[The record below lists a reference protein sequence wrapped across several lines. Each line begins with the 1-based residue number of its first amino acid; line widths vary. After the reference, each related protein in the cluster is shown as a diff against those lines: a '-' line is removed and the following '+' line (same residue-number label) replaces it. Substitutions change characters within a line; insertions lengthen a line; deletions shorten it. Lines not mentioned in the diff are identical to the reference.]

1 MKHFKANMALML
13 EKSLVKLHLRAK
25 KCVSQ
30 GRSKVVSEESSN
42 KDGGASEEDGEHR
55 NEEPRPPTV
64 LARGMVKLHLR
75 RKESVSEGPSKELF
89 PEESSKD
96 GGASEEIGEH
106 CGKPRTPNVLEKGLV
121 KLHLRPKELVSEGL
135 SNEPVSEGVSKDG
148 GVSEENDEDCT
159 EPCQPNLLEKG
170 LVKLHLRPKERVSE
184 GRTKELVLEESS
196 RDGGASEEKGERCS
210 EPRPPQVRIL
220 NETDP
225 TVFFHGLL
233 ERAKEAI
240 LPVRLVLTVLEAES
254 GIEYYDLMLLRK
266 MTPNIPVNS
275 ECPECKVV
283 RIIVYK
289 QRIYARGIRFDK
301 GEHTVKV
308 AWILPGNLTPSSR
321 TCLGAITYE
330 FRALV
335 NTTRDEEIYSE
346 WQPLLIKRDTRPLP
360 QRSLHSVFPTPRSA
374 VVTVATIPQIVYP
387 TGEFPVHLRLT
398 NLKTP
403 ERDISGKLCHWRWW
417 LHKVSWTIIE
427 QTKWVSNGCLEHT
440 PGNNLFRRLGPSVG
454 DEDFDM
460 RTTYEDRRDIGSGA
474 FHEGW
479 STDFAYAGFG
489 KIDFDFTVSMNLACA
504 PVCSFRTL
512 DEEYSVQHFLSIEM
526 RLEDDMTGDLIGP
539 VIPAQRLRVISQL
552 VIEEESAK
560 SVNWDEADPI
570 IADADADADADEQSA
585 AAPSVRAS
593 ISAERVSPQ
602 TDIENGEEK
611 KKKQGGDSWFVPG
624 EPDER
629 GRPTYDFV
637 GKGSRGQSIV
647 GRQQVPQ
654 LELEKGA
661 GGRGGVVDD
670 DEERLRPIIPDS

>member
-1 MKHFKANMALML
+1 MAPML
-13 EKSLVKLHLRAK
+13 ETGLVKLHLRPK

-30 GRSKVVSEESSN
+30 GRSKAVSEGSN

-55 NEEPRPPTV
+55 NEEPRPSTV
-64 LARGMVKLHLR
+64 LERGLVKLHLR

-96 GGASEEIGEH
+96 GGASKEIGEH
-106 CGKPRTPNVLEKGLV
+106 YGKPHPPNVLEKGLA
-121 KLHLRPKELVSEGL
+121 KLHLRPKEPVSEGR

-148 GVSEENDEDCT
+148 GVSEENDEYCT
-159 EPCQPNLLEKG
+159 QPCQPNVLENG
-170 LVKLHLRPKERVSE
+170 LVKLHLRPEEGVSE
-184 GRTKELVLEESS
+184 GRSKELVLEESS
-196 RDGGASEEKGERCS
+196 KDGGASEEKSERCS

-220 NETDP
+220 NENDP

-233 ERAKEAI
+233 ERAKETI

-254 GIEYYDLMLLRK
+254 CIEYYDLMLLRK
-266 MTPNIPVNS
+266 MTPNIPVNR

-283 RIIVYK
+283 RIIAYK

-335 NTTRDEEIYSE
+335 NTTRDEKIYSD
-346 WQPLLIKRDTRPLP
+346 WQPLLIKRDVRPLP

-374 VVTVATIPQIVYP
+374 VVTVATIPQTVYP

-417 LHKVSWTIIE
+417 LHNVSWTIIE
-427 QTKWVSNGCLEHT
+427 QTTWVSNGCLEHT

-489 KIDFDFTVSMNLACA
+489 KVDFDFTVSMNLAHA

-552 VIEEESAK
+552 IIEEESAK

-570 IADADADADADEQSA
+570 ITDADADEQSA
-585 AAPSVRAS
+585 GAPSVRAS
-593 ISAERVSPQ
+593 SSAERVPTQ
-602 TDIENGEEK
+602 TDVEDGEEK
-611 KKKQGGDSWFVPG
+611 KGGKGAEKKEGGDSWFVPG

-637 GKGSRGQSIV
+637 GRGSRGQSIV

-654 LELEKGA
+654 LELENGA

-670 DEERLRPIIPDS
+670 DEERLRPIVPDS